1 MLRAGE
7 RVTDT
12 VLSLHGAAEASA
24 PVASPRPAFLPHVH
38 RLRGLAM
45 LLVVGAHCW
54 PEFGWDA
61 VARSR
66 LLLVF
71 DNVTVVFVAI
81 SGLLFHHLSVR
92 FAYPRYLRHRS
103 ATVLLPYA
111 VISMPAIAAAVFW
124 RHRADVWPW
133 LYQLPK
139 WEEALVFLATGKHL
153 APLWFIPVMAL
164 FILASPVILWVERR
178 GWLPVLLPPL
188 LVFAVMM
195 GRDWMSGPLNM
206 LGKAV
211 FLLPAYLA
219 GMAWSRHRA
228 EAERWAAAYWPVL
241 LAAILL
247 LSWAMAVQLAGYD
260 WAILQ
265 KLTAAALLLVV
276 LARATLPAAIEAGSQ
291 RIAAWSFAVYFVHGY
306 VITAVRIGWELLG
319 LPRPAGAPDGVIL
332 PASLPLLL
340 VDIALVVAVS
350 MVIIGVVKR
359 LTGRWSR
366 YLIGA

>member
-12 VLSLHGAAEASA
+12 ALSLHGAAAADASTGA
-24 PVASPRPAFLPHVH
+24 PRAAFLPHVH
-38 RLRGLAM
+38 RLRALAM

-61 VARSR
+61 VATSR

-81 SGLLFHHLSVR
+81 SGLLFHHLSAR
-92 FAYPRYLRHRS
+92 FSYPRYLRHRA

-111 VISMPAIAAAVFW
+111 VVSIPAIAAAVFW
-124 RHRADVWPW
+124 RHREDVWPW

-164 FILASPVILWVERR
+164 FILAAPAILWIERR
-178 GWLPVLLPPL
+178 GLLPVVLPPL
-188 LVFAVMM
+188 LVFAVMV
-195 GRDWMSGPLNM
+195 GRDWMGGPLNM
-206 LGKAV
+206 VGKAV
-211 FLLPAYLA
+211 FFLPAYLA

-228 EAERWAAAYWPVL
+228 EAERWAAAHWRL
-241 LAAILL
+241 LPAAFLL
-247 LSWAMAVQLAGYD
+247 LSGAMAWQVAGWD

-265 KLTAAALLLVV
+265 KLTAAALLM
-276 LARATLPAAIEAGSQ
+276 AALKGASFPPMVEAASQ
-291 RIAAWSFAVYFVHGY
+291 RLAAWSFAVYFVHGY
-306 VITAVRIGWELLG
+306 VITALRIGWEGAG
-319 LPRPAGAPDGVIL
+319 LPRPMGAPDGVIF
-332 PASLPLLL
+332 PPSLPLLL
-340 VDIALVVAVS
+340 LDVALVVAVS
-350 MVIIGVVKR
+350 MAIVGVVKR

>member
-1 MLRAGE
+1 M
-7 RVTDT
+7 TDT
-12 VLSLHGAAEASA
+12 ALSISGAAEASA
-24 PVASPRPAFLPHVH
+24 PVAAPRAAFLPHVH

-54 PEFGWDA
+54 PEFAWSPDA
-61 VARSR
+61 TRR

-81 SGLLFHHLSVR
+81 SGLLFHHLSGR
-92 FAYPRYLRHRS
+92 FHYPRYLRHRA

-111 VISMPAIAAAVFW
+111 VISIPAIVAAVFW
-124 RHRADVWPW
+124 RHREDVWPW

-139 WEEALVFLATGKHL
+139 WEEAIVFLLTGKHL

-164 FILASPVILWVERR
+164 FIVAAPLILLVERR
-178 GWLPVLLPPL
+178 GLLPVVLPPL
-188 LVFAVMM
+188 LVFAVMV
-195 GRDWMSGPLNM
+195 GRDWVSGPLNL

-228 EAERWAAAYWPVL
+228 AAERWAAAHWPVL
-241 LAAILL
+241 LGAFLL
-247 LSWAMAVQLAGYD
+247 LCWAMAEQAFGYD
-260 WAILQ
+260 WGILQ
-265 KLTAAALLLVV
+265 KLAGAALLLTW
-276 LARATLPAAIEAGSQ
+276 LARASFPARVEAGSQ
-291 RIAAWSFAVYFVHGY
+291 RIAAWSFAIYFVHGY
-306 VITAVRIGWELLG
+306 VITGVRIGWELLG
-319 LPRPAGAPDGVIL
+319 LPRPRGAPDGVIL

-340 VDIALVVAVS
+340 VDIALVVVVS
-350 MVIIGVVKR
+350 LAIVAVVKR

>member
-12 VLSLHGAAEASA
+12 ALSLHGSTAASA
-24 PVASPRPAFLPHVH
+24 TATVQRATFLPHVH

-61 VARSR
+61 ETTSR

-81 SGLLFHHLSVR
+81 SGLLFHHLSAR
-92 FAYPRYLRHRS
+92 FRYPRYLRHRS

-111 VISMPAIAAAVFW
+111 VISIPAIAVAVFW
-124 RHRADVWPW
+124 RHREDVWPW

-164 FILASPVILWVERR
+164 FILAAPVILWIERR
-178 GWLPVLLPPL
+178 GLLPVVLPPL
-188 LVFAVMM
+188 LVFAVMV
-195 GRDWMSGPLNM
+195 GRDWMGGPLNM
-206 LGKAV
+206 VGKAV
-211 FLLPAYLA
+211 FFLPAYLA
-219 GMAWSRHRA
+219 GMAWSRHREA
-228 EAERWAAAYWPVL
+228 AERWAAAQWPLL
-241 LAAILL
+241 LAAFLL
-247 LSWAMAVQLAGYD
+247 LSSAMAWRVAGWE

-265 KLTAAALLLVV
+265 KLVAAALLLV
-276 LARATLPAAIEAGSQ
+276 LLKRATFPPAMEAASQ
-291 RIAAWSFAVYFVHGY
+291 RLAAWSFAVYFIHGY
-306 VITAVRIGWELLG
+306 VITAVRIGWEAAG
-319 LPRPAGAPDGVIL
+319 LPRPVGAPDGVIL
-332 PASLPLLL
+332 PASVPLLL
-340 VDIALVVAVS
+340 VDIALAVAVS
-350 MVIIGVVKR
+350 MAIVAVVKR